1 MSSILK
7 ALKKLEDEKTARA
20 PHALNIDAEILK
32 GGRRNTPVIGY
43 TLTALALFAC
53 GAGITYYTMTP
64 KSQPIIPSRQEAQY
78 PAAGISV
85 QTSAEVTP
93 AVTSPHP
100 ASITKS
106 PPVLSAPVPA
116 RTVLGTKAPD
126 RQPPKNVAAAPAAP
140 SPARLAV
147 VPHVAAP
154 PHLKVNG
161 IAYQDESADSVAVIN
176 GQSVSIGTTVDG
188 ARVEAILKDRVKF
201 SRSGK
206 TFEVMLGASAQ

>member
-7 ALKKLEDEKTARA
+7 ALKKLEYEKTARA

-32 GGRRNTPVIGY
+32 GSRRSIPVIGY

-53 GAGITYYTMTP
+53 GAGITYYTMSP
-64 KSQPIIPSRQEAQY
+64 KSQQVLSSRQTAQH
-78 PAAGISV
+78 PTAGISV
-85 QTSAEVTP
+85 QTSAEAP
-93 AVTSPHP
+93 SALTSRHP
-100 ASITKS
+100 ASVTES
-106 PPVLSAPVPA
+106 PPVLPAPVSA

-126 RQPPKNVAAAPAAP
+126 RQPQKNVAAAPVAP
-140 SPARLAV
+140 SPARSAV
-147 VPHVAAP
+147 VPPVDAP
-154 PHLKVNG
+154 PHFKVNG

-176 GQSVSIGTTVDG
+176 GQSVSIGATVDS